1 MDTPADVSA
10 KNIAKCEEPGLTYQT
25 VAEDINKY
33 LGTAH
38 MLLYILFTH
47 SVPTSTMYI
56 HFT

>member
-10 KNIAKCEEPGLTYQT
+10 ENIAKCEEPGLTYQT
-25 VAEDINKY
+25 VADDINKY

-47 SVPTSTMYI
+47 SVCLRVHT
-56 HFT
+56 